1 MAAAERGDGHEPH
14 LYTRR
19 DVFATKADHL
29 QSGWPPDRVTEADV
43 LGGRRGEFESVW
55 CVLLSTEM
63 FADVPQCTPFER
75 ATRTKTPRRGPGTP
89 RCSRRKAMDS
99 PLNVATPWL
108 NSAVVLPRRATS
120 GPGSLGQP

>member
-55 CVLLSTEM
+55 CVLLEYGDVRRCALCSDQSVVSR
-63 FADVPQCTPFER
+63 ADISSMASRRPQVEGEFDAARDLGTDRLVFS
-75 ATRTKTPRRGPGTP
+75 RGP
-89 RCSRRKAMDS
+89 
-99 PLNVATPWL
+99 
-108 NSAVVLPRRATS
+108 VLRP
-120 GPGSLGQP
+120 

>member
-55 CVLLSTEM
+55 CVLPEYG
-63 FADVPQCTPFER
+63 DVRRCAPVHTIR
-75 ATRTKTPRRGPGTP
+75 ASDKDEDAAPW
-89 RCSRRKAMDS
+89 SRDS
-99 PLNVATPWL
+99 HPPSGGSIVG
-108 NSAVVLPRRATS
+108 AVLT
-120 GPGSLGQP
+120 